1 MSDIADV
8 PDSTELREKLSRL
21 GLDEASIEKYSLDE
35 LKDSY
40 KRLKDF
46 EDDPNNFSDLKIPL
60 TVFGQKPKIYS
71 SKVFFK
77 LEKLILDRI
86 NLLSRKEIKGL
97 QDPAKSSEDKI
108 SVQTFSKA
116 IKSLEEIIDNQKL
129 LNESELKQVSFE
141 REKELYALSMEM
153 QDRNAKRNIDFWG
166 KFLAKESVA
175 TFVGAFIIL
184 IIVGFQLAGIFV
196 NKEKTPEILNNT
208 LLIVLGFFFGQS
220 SNKGKGEND

>member
-1 MSDIADV
+1 MSDIANV
-8 PDSTELREKLSRL
+8 PDSRELREKLSGL
-21 GLDEASIEKYSLDE
+21 GLDEVRIGKYNLDE

-60 TVFGQKPKIYS
+60 TVFGQKPKIYR

-86 NLLSRKEIKGL
+86 NLLSRQEIKGL
-97 QDPAKSSEDKI
+97 QDTAKRSEDNI
-108 SVQTFSKA
+108 SAQTFSKA
-116 IKSLEEIIDNQKL
+116 LKSIEEIIDNQNL
-129 LNESELKQVSFE
+129 LNESERKQVSFE
-141 REKELYALSMEM
+141 QEKELYTLRMEM
-153 QDRNAKRNIDFWG
+153 EDRNTKRNIDFWG

-184 IIVGFQLAGIFV
+184 IIVGFQIAGIFLD
-196 NKEKTPEILNNT
+196 KAKPPEILNNT